1 MNTKNKKIAI
11 IGAGITGLTTAYY
24 LNKAGIDFKIFEK
37 SDHIGGVIK
46 SVNSKDFQY
55 EIGPNSGV
63 IANGE
68 IADLFEELKSDCKH
82 EVADH
87 ASAKRLIWKKNK
99 WHALPSG
106 PFSAVST
113 PLFTFYDKFR
123 ILGEPF
129 RKKGDNPD
137 ETLSS
142 LVKRRMGNSFLNYAI
157 DPFIL
162 GIYAGDPDYIVP
174 KYALP
179 KLYNLEQ
186 KYGSF
191 IGGAIKKRKEP
202 KSDQD
207 KKATREIF
215 SMEGGLEKLP
225 KALLKNIGE
234 KQVIKNCQKLV
245 VNKTEEGYSIQ
256 YNGEIKTG
264 FTDIIST
271 VNAKELPDI
280 LAFIDSEKLKSITN
294 LKYAKVTEVTIG
306 FNQWKGIKL
315 DAFGGLV
322 PFKEN
327 RNILGVLFMSTL
339 FKNRAP
345 EEGAL
350 LTIFV
355 GGTRKET
362 LAELNDDELKD
373 LMAKEFKIMM
383 GISDFNPDLFKTTHY
398 KHAIAQY
405 GADTKDR
412 YEAIDI
418 IEKEHPGLKLGGSL
432 RNGVGIADRVK
443 QGKEFASMFSNED

>member
-1 MNTKNKKIAI
+1 MTTTNKKIAI

-24 LNKAGIDFKIFEK
+24 LHKAGIEFKIFEK

-46 SVNSKDFQY
+46 SANSKNFQY
-55 EIGPNSGV
+55 ESGPNSGV
-63 IANGE
+63 IANAE
-68 IADLFEELKSDCKH
+68 IANLFEELSTDCKH

-87 ASAKRLIWKKNK
+87 ASARRLIWKKNK

-106 PFSAVST
+106 PISAVFT
-113 PLFTFYDKFR
+113 PLFTLYDKFR

-129 RKKGDNPD
+129 RKKGNNPN
-137 ETLSS
+137 ETLAS

-186 KYGSF
+186 NYGSF
-191 IGGAIKKRKEP
+191 IGGALKKRKEP
-202 KSDQD
+202 KTEQD

-215 SMEGGLEKLP
+215 SIKGGLENLP
-225 KALLKNIGE
+225 KALLKNIGNNR
-234 KQVIKNCQKLV
+234 VIKNCQELRVEKNQNEFDILYNDV
-245 VNKTEEGYSIQ
+245 TE
-256 YNGEIKTG
+256 KG
-264 FTDIIST
+264 FTDIITT
-271 VNAKELPDI
+271 VNAHDLPSI
-280 LAFIDSEKLKSITN
+280 LSFIDEKKLKPITN
-294 LKYAKVTEVTIG
+294 LKYAKVTEITVG

-322 PFKEN
+322 PFKED

-345 EEGAL
+345 KNGAL

-355 GGTRKET
+355 GGTRKEA
-362 LAELNDDELKD
+362 LAELNEEELKS
-373 LMAKEFKIMM
+373 LMAKEFKLMM
-383 GISDFNPDLFKTTHY
+383 GISDFNPDLFKTSHY

-405 GADTKDR
+405 GSDTKDR
-412 YEAIDI
+412 YEAIDA
-418 IEKEHPGLKLGGSL
+418 IESEYKGLNLGGSL
-432 RNGVGIADRVK
+432 KNGVGIADRVK
-443 QGKEFASMFSNED
+443 QGKDLASKITN

>member
-1 MNTKNKKIAI
+1 MTTTNKKIAI

-24 LNKAGIDFKIFEK
+24 LHKAGIEFKIFEK
-37 SDHIGGVIK
+37 SNHIGGVIK

-55 EIGPNSGV
+55 ESGPNSGV

-68 IADLFEELKSDCKH
+68 IADLFEELKADCKH

-106 PFSAVST
+106 PVSAVFT
-113 PLFTFYDKFR
+113 PLFTLYDKFR

-129 RKKGDNPD
+129 RKKGTNPN
-137 ETLSS
+137 ETLAA

-186 KYGSF
+186 DYGSF
-191 IGGAIKKRKEP
+191 IGGALKKRKEA
-202 KSDQD
+202 KSEQD

-215 SMEGGLEKLP
+215 SIEGGLENLP
-225 KALLKNIGE
+225 KALLKHIGE
-234 KQVIKNCQKLV
+234 NRVVKNCQDLSVEKANKHYNIRYNDV
-245 VNKTEEGYSIQ
+245 VETD
-256 YNGEIKTG
+256 
-264 FTDIIST
+264 FTDVITT
-271 VNAKELPDI
+271 VNANDLPPILSFVDKEQLSP
-280 LAFIDSEKLKSITN
+280 ITQ

-322 PFKEN
+322 PFKED
-327 RNILGVLFMSTL
+327 RNILGVLYMSTL

-345 EEGAL
+345 KGGAL

-355 GGTRKET
+355 GGTRKES
-362 LAELNDDELKD
+362 LAELNEDELKN

-405 GADTKDR
+405 GSDTKGR
-412 YEAIDI
+412 YDAIES
-418 IEKEHPGLKLGGSL
+418 IESKNTGLKLGGSL

-443 QGKEFASMFSNED
+443 QGKEFASSIIDKI